1 MSYSY
6 LTLKDKLDKG
16 ICEWDKGCVTH
27 PNNQSKVLFE
37 YTENFNKLLNI
48 IGDKK

>member
-1 MSYSY
+1 MA
-6 LTLKDKLDKG
+6 LKDKLDKG
-16 ICEWDKGCVTH
+16 ICEGDKGYVTH

-37 YTENFNKLLNI
+37 YTENFNRLLNI